1 MYNVYIM
8 GKSYKSVAVGKR
20 TYRQEHR
27 VVMENHLGRKLE
39 KTEVVHH
46 INGNRKDNR
55 LENLQLLKN
64 QKEHMALHKAQDPNF
79 KQKDYSSIVSVH
91 HMAKAKMLPWLK
103 STDRRTYLK
112 TVEREMQAKNI
123 LKPVVMGVG
132 NAKRY
137 YINVANINKLNKAV
151 EKGYTF

>member
-1 MYNVYIM
+1 M
-8 GKSYKSVAVGKR
+8 KTSYKSVQVGHR

-27 VVMENHLGRKLE
+27 VVMEKHLGRKLT
-39 KTEVVHH
+39 KAEVVHH

-64 QKEHMALHKAQDPNF
+64 QKEHMDLHKTQNPDYN
-79 KQKDYSSIVSVH
+79 KKDHSSIVSVH
-91 HMAKAKMLPWLK
+91 HMAKNKMLPWL
-103 STDRRTYLK
+103 SSIDRRTYLK

-123 LKPVVMGVG
+123 LQPVVMGVG
-132 NAKRY
+132 SAKRY

-151 EKGYTF
+151 AKGYTF